1 MIRIATT
8 ATRGRRVGWHRR
20 LQCCKCRERNRR
32 DRLVGLELGAFWGGG
47 EVGRPVPFQRRLAA
61 EGDWRVRGTRA
72 AGAQWPIRRR
82 FVRWGGNFVPC
93 DVVKSNNGPSAIHV
107 DNAGGMLLTTV
118 AMRSSRVHWR
128 EGQWRRIHRR

>member
-1 MIRIATT
+1 MGGASDGIVVCGAVNAESGTGAIDWSASS
-8 ATRGRRVGWHRR
+8 
-20 LQCCKCRERNRR
+20 
-32 DRLVGLELGAFWGGG
+32 LVRFGEG

-118 AMRSSRVHWR
+118 AMPGSRVHRR